1 MDILLWIL
9 AVLLVVAG
17 LAGTIIPGLPGAPL
31 VLGGLVLAAAIDG
44 FTHVGWPTWILLGL
58 LGAASLGVDLLASAL
73 GARRFGASPR
83 ALLGA
88 ALGALVGLFFGLP
101 GLLLGPFVGAVIGE
115 YSARR
120 NLRQAG
126 RAGVGTFL
134 GLVFGAAAK
143 AALALAMVGVF
154 AAAYLIS

>member
-1 MDILLWIL
+1 MTILLWVL

-17 LAGTIIPGLPGAPL
+17 LAGTILPGLPGAPL
-31 VLGGLVLAAAIDG
+31 VLAGLVLAAAADG
-44 FTHVGWPTWILLGL
+44 FVHTGWPTWIALGL
-58 LGAASLGVDLLASAL
+58 LGVASIGVDLLASAL

-83 ALLGA
+83 ALVGA

-101 GLLLGPFVGAVIGE
+101 GLVLGPFAGAVLGE

-120 NLRQAG
+120 NLTQAG

-134 GLVFGAAAK
+134 GLLFGAAAK
-143 AALALAMVGVF
+143 AALALAMVAIF
-154 AAAYLIS
+154 AAAYFV